1 MLNHRPTCAWAVVI
15 WMTAAYLSISIYLY
29 LSVYICGTW
38 VLNHRCMCAWAVVIT
53 MTAAAGGTKTV
64 TLSRRAYGTQ
74 ASIQVSVDA
83 TAVSL
88 QTHKQTHTHSI
99 TTIHT
104 HTHTHTWM
112 RCLCQCAASGP
123 AGPEARGLPSQAL
136 ALLCA
141 LLTHARRVQSR
152 ALRHTCSLQR
162 LALA

>member
-1 MLNHRPTCAWAVVI
+1 VLNHRPTCAWAVVI

-104 HTHTHTWM
+104 HTHTHTHT
-112 RCLCQCAASGP
+112 RGCDACVNVRP
-123 AGPEARGLPSQAL
+123 AVRRGR
-136 ALLCA
+136 
-141 LLTHARRVQSR
+141 RRVGCR
-152 ALRHTCSLQR
+152 LKRLRCCAR
-162 LALA
+162 C